1 MGDTQSSPQITD
13 TSHLTEEFSPLN
25 SSTKIHALLEMVK
38 ICSYQEQLEFHEK
51 LNAFLHKD
59 FITHLSSDL
68 STEIISYLPMEDVIT
83 CLYVSK
89 SWYKIVSGCTLYWAQ
104 KSQALG
110 MTDTFVSSRLSDP
123 SCKLH
128 ALCIASQNHQ
138 RYMKHLV
145 PRCYSISVN
154 PTEIGYSFRYAG
166 NGVSLIYE
174 ETASHA
180 QVIIESMNSS
190 QSAMQI
196 ASFDVPPFQG
206 RIMWASAS
214 SDYLL
219 WKQVNGTWCG
229 CLTKGLLPELDVWED
244 EPMSQGS
251 HNISFCSKCHAVAV
265 MSQAEDDC
273 EVWDLQVIK
282 LYNET
287 RGANA
292 LRKMVYPI
300 PLEGLKQLSQNKRYF
315 LGGEVTLLPASLEVD
330 SSGFCQTHSV
340 LLQIDSSLAIHKLK
354 MIDEMDN
361 SLVLSQLLPNSLLSK
376 PLKVFSPKQSDQLLS
391 LMDFSASKSQSCFCL
406 SADLQRVAMIHE
418 GYLNVWNLASF
429 EMENF
434 VDLSPLDL
442 PTDSKVMAVG
452 SVYTVIASNSK
463 GQCIVVLTT
472 TGEIILQN
480 FMSAESSWKH
490 AFEYYAPL
498 NQDWLDSF
506 VYFDFLPLGLV
517 MESKCVKDK
526 EETELTAMVG
536 VRRRETTAIDSIV

>member
-13 TSHLTEEFSPLN
+13 ISHLTQDFTALN
-25 SSTKIHALLEMVK
+25 SPTRIRALLEMLK
-38 ICSYQEQLEFHEK
+38 ICSYQEQLEFQEK

-89 SWYKIVSGCTLYWAQ
+89 RWYKIVSGSTLYWTQ
-104 KSQALG
+104 KSQTLG
-110 MTDTFVSSRLSDP
+110 MTDTFVTSRLSDP

-128 ALCIASQNHQ
+128 SLCIASQNHQ
-138 RYMKHLV
+138 RYMKHLA
-145 PRCYSISVN
+145 PRCYPISVN
-154 PTEIGYSFRYAG
+154 PTGIGYSFRYAG
-166 NGVSLIYE
+166 NGISLVYE

-180 QVIIESMNSS
+180 QVLIECMNSA

-214 SDYLL
+214 SDYVL

-251 HNISFCSKCHAVAV
+251 HNISFCSKCHVVAV

-287 RGANA
+287 HGANA

-330 SSGFCQTHSV
+330 SSGFCKTHSV

-354 MIDEMDN
+354 MIDETDS

-376 PLKVFSPKQSDQLLS
+376 PLKVFSPKQSDQPLT
-391 LMDFSASKSQSCFCL
+391 LMDFSASKSQSRFCL

-418 GYLNVWNLASF
+418 SYLNVWNLASF

-442 PTDSKVMAVG
+442 PSDSIVVAVG

-463 GQCIVVLTT
+463 GRCIVVLTS
-472 TGEIILQN
+472 TGEIILQS
-480 FMSAESSWKH
+480 FMSAESSWKR

-517 MESKCVKDK
+517 MGNKCV
-526 EETELTAMVG
+526 EEIELTALVG
-536 VRRRETTAIDSIV
+536 VRSREAASIDSIV